1 MRREV
6 SGPPQM
12 LVPLLGVAFLIV
24 VLLTSLTGCRRPDS
38 RETNRPR
45 NTAEDAADS
54 ASGAVV
60 FTDLAGDGT
69 PDFLRLDR
77 RADREAFR
85 RWFAF
90 LAESQYFRPAGQLPA
105 EIGDCAALIRFAY
118 REALRKHTGEWADS
132 LGLDM
137 VPPIPSIAKYHYPH
151 TPLGAALFRVGPG
164 PFRPEDLGDGAFA
177 QFADAKTIRL
187 FNTHFITRDLN
198 LAQTGD
204 LLFFEQEEQEMPFHA
219 MIYLGQSQIEKTGD
233 RFLVYHTG
241 PTGDDPGEI
250 RRPSVEE
257 LMHHPRP
264 QWRPV
269 AGNGN
274 FLGVFRW
281 NILKGAL

>member
-6 SGPPQM
+6 SGLPRL
-12 LVPLLGVAFLIV
+12 LVPPLGVVFLV
-24 VLLTSLTGCRRPDS
+24 VALLTGLTDCRRPDS
-38 RETNRPR
+38 RGTNRSR
-45 NTAEDAADS
+45 NAAESATGS
-54 ASGAVV
+54 ASGPAVL
-60 FTDLAGDGT
+60 TDLAGDGT

-77 RADREAFR
+77 RVDREAFR
-85 RWFAF
+85 HWFAF
-90 LAESQYFRPAGQLPA
+90 LAESQYFRSASQLPA

-118 REALRKHTGEWADS
+118 REALRRHTGEWADS

-137 VPPIPSIAKYHYPH
+137 VPPIPSIAKYHYPR
-151 TPLGAALFRVGPG
+151 TPLGAGLFRVLPG
-164 PFRPEDLGDGAFA
+164 PFRPEDLGNGAFA

-187 FNTHFITRDLN
+187 FNTHFVARDLN

-219 MIYLGQSQIEKTGD
+219 MIYLGLSQIEKTPD

-257 LMHHPRP
+257 LMHHPHP

-269 AGNGN
+269 VGNEN